1 MPVSIVHKTTAD
13 NKGSC
18 SKYGFYLNKE
28 NKECIKEGRLQD
40 LQPFFNQSNNRL
52 TTMEAIALVDENGK
66 GKGLRNNQDRYFTL
80 TLNFSQKELAHLTE
94 KVAKRNIRNV
104 KELNGCEFERFNELL
119 SDYTK
124 QAMRNYAN
132 NFNKGI
138 TENQIVWF
146 AKIEHRRHYK
156 GTDKEVVNGKA
167 MSGQLKDGLQSHVH
181 ITISRMHRDWRINL
195 SPLANARSG
204 KNLVL
209 NGRKVR
215 GGFDRSNWKQLN
227 ENSFDT
233 LFDYKRGLDEKY
245 ETHRTLKL
253 GSIDEKRR
261 LQNQLEEER
270 KKSLAQ
276 EKKNQKSL

>member
-13 NKGSC
+13 SKGSC

-28 NKECIKEGRLQD
+28 NRECIKDGRLQD

-66 GKGLRNNQDRYFTL
+66 GKGLRNDQDRYFTL

-94 KVAKRNIRNV
+94 KVAKRNIENV

-124 QAMRNYAN
+124 QAMKNYAN

-138 TENQIVWF
+138 SENQIVWF
-146 AKIEHRRHYK
+146 AKIEHRRRYK
-156 GTDKEVVNGKA
+156 GTEKVVVNGKA
-167 MSGQLKDGLQSHVH
+167 MSGQLKDGLQTHVH

-195 SPLANARSG
+195 SPLANARTG

-233 LFDYKRGLDEKY
+233 LFNYKRGLDEKY

-253 GSIDEKRR
+253 GSLDEKRR

>member
-1 MPVSIVHKTTAD
+1 MPVSIVHKTTND

-40 LQPFFNQSNNRL
+40 LQPFFNLRNKRL
-52 TTMEAIALVDENGK
+52 TTMEAIALIDENGK
-66 GKGLRNNQDRYFTL
+66 GKGLRSNQDRYFTL
-80 TLNFSQKELAHLTE
+80 TLNFSQKELAHLAK
-94 KVAKRNIRNV
+94 KVAKRNIENV
-104 KELNGCEFERFNELL
+104 KELNGQEFEKFNELL

-124 QAMRNYAN
+124 QAMKNYAN

-138 TENQIVWF
+138 TENQIAWF

-156 GTDKEVVNGKA
+156 GNDEEVVKGKA
-167 MSGQLKDGLQSHVH
+167 ISGQLKDGLQSHVH
-181 ITISRMHRDWRINL
+181 VTVSRMHRNWRINL
-195 SPLANARSG
+195 SPLTNARTG

-209 NGRKVR
+209 NGRKVL

-253 GSIDEKRR
+253 GSLDEKRR

-270 KKSLAQ
+270 KRSLAQ

>member
-28 NKECIKEGRLQD
+28 NRECIKEGRFQD

-52 TTMEAIALVDENGK
+52 TTMQAIALVDENGK
-66 GKGLRNNQDRYFTL
+66 GKGLRNDQDRYFTL
-80 TLNFSQKELAHLTE
+80 TLNFSQKELAHLAK
-94 KVAKRNIRNV
+94 KVAKRNIENV
-104 KELNGCEFERFNELL
+104 KELNGQEFEKFNELL
-119 SDYTK
+119 SGYTK
-124 QAMRNYAN
+124 QAMKNYAN

-138 TENQIVWF
+138 TENQIAWF

-156 GTDKEVVNGKA
+156 GNDKEVVKGKA
-167 MSGQLKDGLQSHVH
+167 ISGQLKDGLQSHVH
-181 ITISRMHRDWRINL
+181 ITVSRMHRDWRINL
-195 SPLANARSG
+195 SPLTNARTG

-209 NGRKVR
+209 NGKKVR

-253 GSIDEKRR
+253 GSLDDKRR